1 MFSTSSVDLTV
12 GPKIGSTDRKQILES
27 ADEYISAFGVQERP
41 AVSTSFLERMGFM
54 KHRLPTLENGE
65 EPIRQEHE
73 YELVDGT
80 FPTVNTRIT
89 RSHINNAATGSSDD
103 LEHDEFG
110 DEFEQELD
118 QREAGQSRMSRKKR
132 QEAFE
137 ERIGLSETEYIKINE
152 AEWEDFIEFKP
163 GMPKLIEKLHS
174 PKRMGHFGNRPSKK
188 TSKIFSNNDGW

>member
-1 MFSTSSVDLTV
+1 M
-12 GPKIGSTDRKQILES
+12 
-27 ADEYISAFGVQERP
+27 
-41 AVSTSFLERMGFM
+41 STSFLERMGFM
-54 KHRLPTLENGE
+54 KHRLPALENGE

-89 RSHINNAATGSSDD
+89 RSHIKTTSSED
-103 LEHDEFG
+103 LDYDEFG
-110 DEFEQELD
+110 DEFEQGLV
-118 QREAGQSRMSRKKR
+118 QKAIREDHMSRKKR

-137 ERIGLSETEYIKINE
+137 ESIGLPETEYIKINE

-188 TSKIFSNNDGW
+188 TTKIFSNNDGW